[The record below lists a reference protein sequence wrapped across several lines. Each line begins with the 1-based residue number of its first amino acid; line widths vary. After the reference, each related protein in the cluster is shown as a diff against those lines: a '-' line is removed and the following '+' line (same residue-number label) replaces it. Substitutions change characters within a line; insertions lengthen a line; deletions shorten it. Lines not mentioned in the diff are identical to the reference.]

1 MKALV
6 SFDFVNMKETIKI
19 GKKVLQADVCSSFL
33 NILSLDINYIENE
46 IIKKTDFNNLDDV
59 KKAYKKV
66 NAIEPLL
73 FIDDF
78 DLIKHLDN
86 FSDSKKIIE
95 DYDNSIS
102 QLSSLLNYQ
111 KQSNSSSTLVKQF
124 SENLKYLQQ
133 QRKLYNKIANN
144 LPKYIDT
151 IFSVIL
157 NRINFYRNLIEIC
170 YIDTKSEFFKGF
182 SNLSPLKK
190 CVFYNN
196 FKFKDANF
204 FNKLPSSNIDFTFE
218 FSSKNTQE
226 NFKTAI
232 TKNPELALKLL
243 FDEKI
248 SPIYEYDCKTL
259 EQFLQVSFFTCLTKN
274 LNIKKCEN
282 CGRYFIAYQRS
293 DEKYC
298 SRPSPQD
305 KNKTCKQYTN
315 FENWKNNI
323 NSNEEL
329 KLYRR
334 IYMAKQMQT
343 RRNPD
348 NLELKNNFENWKK
361 EAQSLRNEY
370 VHGKI
375 DKDTFINWLNNNS

>member
-1 MKALV
+1 MKALI
-6 SFDFVNMKETIKI
+6 SFDLTKMKETIKI
-19 GKKVLQADVCSSFL
+19 GKKTLRTDVCSSFL
-33 NILSLDINYIENE
+33 NILSLDINYIER
-46 IIKKTDFNNLDDV
+46 IIKKTNFNNLDDV
-59 KKAYKKV
+59 KKAYKEV
-66 NAIEPLL
+66 NSIEPLL

-78 DLIKHLDN
+78 DFIKHLDN
-86 FSDSKKIIE
+86 FTDSKKVIA
-95 DYDNSIS
+95 DYDHSIS
-102 QLSSLLNYQ
+102 QLLSLIEYQ
-111 KQSNSSSTLVKQF
+111 KENNSNSALINQF
-124 SENLKYLQQ
+124 SENLRYLKQ
-133 QRKLYNKIANN
+133 QRKLYTKITNN

-157 NRINFYRNLIEIC
+157 NRLNLYKNLIEIC
-170 YIDTKSEFFKGF
+170 YFDKKSEFFKGF
-182 SNLSPLKK
+182 SELSPLKK

-218 FSSKNTQE
+218 FSSE
-226 NFKTAI
+226 NMQQDFKTAVM
-232 TKNPELALKLL
+232 KKPELALKLL

-259 EQFLQVSFFTCLTKN
+259 EQFLQVSFFTCLTQN
-274 LNIKKCEN
+274 LNVKKCEH

-298 SRPSPQD
+298 NRTSPQD
-305 KNKTCKQYTN
+305 KGKTCKQYAN

-348 NLELKNNFENWKK
+348 NLDLKNTFENWKK

-375 DKDTFINWLNNNS
+375 DKNTFISWLNNNS